1 MVGGTW
7 NFRGRVEDGGLG
19 ARNSH
24 PEEPRSLL
32 VLCAQLTSFAFAT
45 MLASLAY
52 SHSARFARFALVL
65 TCLMLYFTAV

>member
-1 MVGGTW
+1 MG
-7 NFRGRVEDGGLG
+7 GRVEDGGLG

-52 SHSARFARFALVL
+52 SHSARFARFARFALVL